1 MTHQQSKL
9 EKLYELGI
17 KKFKSGEFN
26 SKDTFLKFYRDN
38 ALILLN
44 SNSVKSQKDLE
55 IFIFFARQNL
65 KVLKESMGY
74 DKLIENLENI
84 ISEISTLENRYN
96 FEPIKD
102 DFLDMQFTLGK
113 AYFEI
118 EKYENAQAIFGR
130 LSSIDPKNEEYI
142 IWSLSI
148 KNKKQKVKIMSN
160 EILGFIYIVLLFV
173 FDNTLEYFKMKP
185 LFILIVI
192 ILLIIILVKRYQTT
206 RKYSTSQFQDYLN
219 KINL

>member
-26 SKDTFLKFYRDN
+26 SEDTFLKFYRDN

-55 IFIFFARQNL
+55 IFIFFARHNL
-65 KVLKESMGY
+65 TVLKESMGY

-118 EKYENAQAIFGR
+118 EKYENAQVIFGR

-185 LFILIVI
+185 FFILIVI

-206 RKYSTSQFQDYLN
+206 RIYSTSQFQDYLN